1 MKMAVDDQ
9 PPAIFWSDA
18 FYQLPHFRF
27 TASRLSEVQ
36 GFKPRVK
43 KLFDAVRLAVE
54 KVRKSDYGQKEVHE
68 IAYFWILLN
77 HSVSF
82 SHVFAILSEY
92 SKILRTCAWVGIP
105 DA

>member
-1 MKMAVDDQ
+1 MAVDDQ
-9 PPAIFWSDA
+9 PPAVLRLNG
-18 FYQLPHFRF
+18 FYEVAHLSF

-43 KLFDAVRLAVE
+43 KPFDAVRLAVE